1 VNALA
6 VQWNGSRV
14 GLLVDEG
21 SQLSFRYDEAW
32 LAAAGA
38 CALSRQLP
46 LRPEEFS
53 GRPVVVFFG
62 GLLPEADA
70 RDQIARN
77 LGISADNDFAMLER
91 IGGECAGAISLM
103 PLTGTPAG
111 TLSNREGVR
120 WLGADELAV
129 VMERL
134 PQRPLLAGE
143 EGLRLSLAGA
153 QVKLPVVIEDSADG
167 IRRVGLPLG
176 DTPSTHII
184 KPEPSRFPGLA
195 ENEAWCMALARAIGC
210 DAAEVREERIG
221 GVPCL
226 IARRYDRLPEASGQ
240 GVRRVHQEDFC
251 QAMGYPSSRKYQQE
265 GGPSLRECFQL
276 VREWST
282 APVLD
287 IARLLDAVIFSVVTG
302 NADAHGK
309 NHSFLYEKSSRRMAP
324 LYDQVCT
331 MAWPEL
337 STTLSMK
344 IGSAST
350 LAEVSPEHFKQLCG
364 QAKLGW
370 PMVRER
376 IRDRCER
383 VIDAIGDGRRL
394 PELRTGRVREIVT
407 QRAAR
412 MLDLTDKAG
421 G

>member
-1 VNALA
+1 MNAL
-6 VQWNGSRV
+6 VVHWNGSRV
-14 GLLVDEG
+14 GLLVDQG
-21 SQLSFRYDEAW
+21 SQLSFRYDEVW
-32 LAAAGA
+32 LAAADA

-46 LRPEEFS
+46 LRSEEFS
-53 GRPVVVFFG
+53 GHPVAVFFG

-77 LGISADNDFAMLER
+77 LGISSNNDFAMLER

-103 PLTGTPAG
+103 PETPVGSSPAG
-111 TLSNREGVR
+111 DGVR
-120 WLGADELAV
+120 WLSAAELAAI
-129 VMERL
+129 MARL
-134 PQRPLLAGE
+134 PHRPLLAGE

-153 QVKLPVVIEDSADG
+153 QVKLPVVIDTPPNGAS
-167 IRRVGLPLG
+167 RVALPLG
-176 DTPSTHII
+176 GTPSTHII
-184 KPEPSRFPGLA
+184 KPEPARFPGLA
-195 ENEAWCMALARAIGC
+195 ENETWCMALARAIGL

-221 GVPCL
+221 EVPCL
-226 IARRYDRLPEASGQ
+226 IAKRYDRQPEPSGQ
-240 GVRRVHQEDFC
+240 GVRRLHQEDFC

-287 IARLLDAVIFSVVTG
+287 IVRLLDAVIFAVVTG

-309 NHSFLYEKSSRRMAP
+309 NHSFLYQAGTRRMAP

-350 LAEVSPEHFKQLCG
+350 LAEVSPEHFKQLCV

-370 PMVRER
+370 PMVRGR
-376 IRDRCER
+376 IHDLCRR
-383 VIDAIGDGRRL
+383 VLDAIQDDDRL
-394 PELRTGRVREIVT
+394 PELRNERVREIVT
-407 QRAAR
+407 QRAER
-412 MLDLTDKAG
+412 MLRLTDKASG
-421 G
+421 